1 MDHVEDFTYS
11 ILANM
16 TNDFDGS
23 YSKAYL
29 RVYGI
34 VEKNHCGNGYFS
46 WDGILDDL
54 AELIGSE
61 SRASEILGNC

>member
-1 MDHVEDFTYS
+1 MDADVLIFTDS
-11 ILANM
+11 ILSQDTAHNL
-16 TNDFDGS
+16 DAVVVAS
-23 YSKAYL
+23 
-29 RVYGI
+29 I

-54 AELIGSE
+54 AVIIGE

>member
-23 YSKAYL
+23 FSKAYL

-54 AELIGSE
+54 AELVGE

>member
-11 ILANM
+11 ILANL
-16 TNDFDGS
+16 TGKYDGS

-34 VEKNHCGNGYFS
+34 VQKNHCGNGYFS
-46 WDGILDDL
+46 WDGIFDDL
-54 AELIGSE
+54 TDMIGDE
-61 SRASEILGNC
+61 DLAREVLRNC

>member
-1 MDHVEDFTYS
+1 MDAAVLVFTDS
-11 ILANM
+11 ILSQDTAH
-16 TNDFDGS
+16 DLDAVVVAS
-23 YSKAYL
+23 
-29 RVYGI
+29 I

-54 AELIGSE
+54 AVIIGE

>member
-1 MDHVEDFTYS
+1 MDADVLVFTDS
-11 ILANM
+11 ILSQDTAH
-16 TNDFDGS
+16 DLDAVVVAS
-23 YSKAYL
+23 
-29 RVYGI
+29 I

-54 AELIGSE
+54 AVIIGE